1 MQRGEGPNRAV
12 PGEDDFLLVDRVLTG
27 RPEGWVCWERKA
39 PLGLRF
45 PARYEYHSVRR
56 TFVCFK
62 LRLDRFFDFVVA
74 H

>member
-45 PARYEYHSVRR
+45 PARY
-56 TFVCFK
+56 
-62 LRLDRFFDFVVA
+62 
-74 H
+74 